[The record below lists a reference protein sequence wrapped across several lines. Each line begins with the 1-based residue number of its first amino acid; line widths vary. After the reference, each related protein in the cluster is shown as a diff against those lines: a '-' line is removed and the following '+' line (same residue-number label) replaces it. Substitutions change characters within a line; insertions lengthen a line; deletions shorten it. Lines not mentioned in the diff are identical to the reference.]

1 MTTGAWTRLRE
12 VALFGPSSLF
22 WFNSLLFIPLL
33 SQPHL
38 ILLRAKKTPLFW
50 GELTQANR
58 STLKPVTKALF
69 QSHVITHQCHTT
81 HTFQMGRV
89 ALWACGGKLS
99 TLWMQDTVIWIKSP
113 PDTWELGKTFHYCES
128 RQSQAKHV
136 LKWLLPARIYF
147 LNGRL
152 SRKMYGVVIH
162 AKHHGTVNRMLFQQN
177 VLTVII

>member
-1 MTTGAWTRLRE
+1 MTTGVWTRLQE

-81 HTFQMGRV
+81 HTFQTGRV
-89 ALWACGGKLS
+89 ALWACRGKLS

-113 PDTWELGKTFHYCES
+113 LEHLRVSQDISLLWKQTITGKTCIEMTVACED
-128 RQSQAKHV
+128 
-136 LKWLLPARIYF
+136 
-147 LNGRL
+147 
-152 SRKMYGVVIH
+152 
-162 AKHHGTVNRMLFQQN
+162 LFS
-177 VLTVII
+177 

>member
-1 MTTGAWTRLRE
+1 MTTGVWTRLRE

-22 WFNSLLFIPLL
+22 WFNSLLLSLL

-58 STLKPVTKALF
+58 STLEPVTNALF

-81 HTFQMGRV
+81 HTFQTGRV

-113 PDTWELGKTFHYCES
+113 LDTWELGKTFHYCES
-128 RQSQAKHV
+128 RRSRAKHV
-136 LKWLLPARIYF
+136 LKWLLPARVYF
-147 LNGRL
+147 FNGRL
-152 SRKMYGVVIH
+152 SGRMNGVVIH
-162 AKHHGTVNRMLFQQN
+162 AKHHGTVPRMLLQQN

>member
-1 MTTGAWTRLRE
+1 LQWSIKKKELIFFLFYGYFKGERKSSNRAEKAMTTGVWTRLRE

-22 WFNSLLFIPLL
+22 WFNSPLFIPLL

-58 STLKPVTKALF
+58 SSPEPVTKALF

-81 HTFQMGRV
+81 HTFQTGRV

-99 TLWMQDTVIWIKSP
+99 ALYAGHSHMD
-113 PDTWELGKTFHYCES
+113 
-128 RQSQAKHV
+128 
-136 LKWLLPARIYF
+136 
-147 LNGRL
+147 
-152 SRKMYGVVIH
+152 
-162 AKHHGTVNRMLFQQN
+162 
-177 VLTVII
+177 